1 MVMCGYGSANTS
13 RDTSEKNNMIL
24 GSVKS
29 GSMEPGNVNLEQ
41 EWGQGVA
48 NPRNLI
54 LRLAG

>member
-1 MVMCGYGSANTS
+1 MCGYGSANTS

-29 GSMEPGNVNLEQ
+29 GSMEPGDVNLEQ